1 MPNPRKTVMICDDE
15 TDILELFRYTLES
28 TYNVLIVDSGKQC
41 IERFLEEKHKGKTVD
56 VLLLDY
62 KLGDM
67 MGDTVACEIHQLNG
81 VKTILFSAYELEHS
95 MIKHLI
101 ELGCINGFL
110 RKPIRMPLMIK
121 EVEKALSSN

>member
-1 MPNPRKTVMICDDE
+1 MIKPKTVMICDDE
-15 TDILELFRYTLES
+15 QDLLDLFRYTLES
-28 TYNVLIVDSGKQC
+28 IYNILIADSGKQC
-41 IERFLEEKHKGKTVD
+41 IEKFLEEKHKGKKVD

-81 VKTILFSAYELEHS
+81 VKTILISAYELEQS
-95 MIKHLI
+95 KIKHLI
-101 ELGCINGFL
+101 EQGCIKAFL